1 MRKILFIIITLIYA
15 GLVYAEDLAIIVNP
29 SNTETTISANM
40 MKQIILGDKKR
51 WSNGKHIV
59 VFLPVKDSVE
69 RKTVDAK
76 VMGMSAADFEK
87 YLADE
92 KIRGNVIAPPKEME
106 VDKIKSFVAQVPNAV
121 GIIPVSKVDAGV
133 KKVGEIKQ

>member
-1 MRKILFIIITLIYA
+1 MRKLILIIITLIYVV
-15 GLVYAEDLAIIVNP
+15 LISAEDLAIVVNP
-29 SNTETTISANM
+29 SNTDATITANM

-51 WSNGKHIV
+51 WANGKHIV
-59 VFLPVKDSVE
+59 VFLPVKDSAE
-69 RKTVDAK
+69 RKTVDTK

-106 VDKIKSFVAQVPNAV
+106 VDKIKSFVSQVPNAV
-121 GIIPVSKVDAGV
+121 GIIPVSKVDATV